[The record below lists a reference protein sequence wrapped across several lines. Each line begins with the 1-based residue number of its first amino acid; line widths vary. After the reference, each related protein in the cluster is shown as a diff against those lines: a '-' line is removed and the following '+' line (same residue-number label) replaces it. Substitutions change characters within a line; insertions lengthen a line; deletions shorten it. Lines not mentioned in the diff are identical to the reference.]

1 MRWRAGRSSGA
12 QTSITLVTGC
22 LPIALHAAVCPS
34 SGHAVPDDLGPGEL
48 AEMEA
53 GFPAAG

>member
-1 MRWRAGRSSGA
+1 VCGLFVGA
-12 QTSITLVTGC
+12 PGSITLVIAY
-22 LPIALHAAVCPS
+22 LRIALRAAVCPS

-48 AEMEA
+48 TEMEA